1 MSTVAAMMWPEE
13 NQQLSY
19 SQRKHNSRS
28 VRQPDIEQHS
38 SFSGETSKLEIRGLN
53 EEQLLALTGRMVHGV
68 AHDIRHHMA
77 AILANADVMDDPRMS
92 PNTRAEIRQD
102 VRDAISDICKMLD
115 LALLCA
121 RHENRV
127 PTSLEELGD
136 ILCHAIRMVKCH
148 PDGRKADITFDQS
161 ISYRQWVNG
170 VLLSSAL
177 FNLVL
182 NACQATFKGNGS
194 GAVHVNI
201 DRMDSVTF
209 IRVTDNGPG
218 IPESIKHNLFKSCRT
233 KRSNGE
239 YGLGLAFA
247 EHAARVH
254 GGSLSLEES
263 RPGKTVFSL
272 SLPWNPVST
281 SCTQTPSSWYSERPL
296 PIDIATDK
304 RSRPIIPDKN
314 ERI

>member
-1 MSTVAAMMWPEE
+1 MSTVVAMIWPEE
-13 NQQLSY
+13 NQPLSY
-19 SQRKHNSRS
+19 SQRKQSSRS
-28 VRQPDIEQHS
+28 APQSDIEQPS
-38 SFSGETSKLEIRGLN
+38 SFSGETSKAESRGLN

-68 AHDIRHHMA
+68 AHDIRHYMT
-77 AILANADVMDDPRMS
+77 AILANADVMDDPRIS
-92 PNTRAEIRQD
+92 PKTRAEIRQD

-115 LALLCA
+115 LTLLSA

-136 ILCHAIRMVKCH
+136 ILCHAIRMVQCH
-148 PDGRKADITFDQS
+148 PDGRKVDITVDRS
-161 ISYRQWVNG
+161 MSCRQCVNS

-182 NACQATFKGNGS
+182 NACQAIFRGNGS
-194 GAVHVNI
+194 GAVHVKI
-201 DRMDSVTF
+201 DRVDSVTF
-209 IRVTDNGPG
+209 IRVTDSGPG
-218 IPESIKHNLFKSCRT
+218 IPESIKHKLFESCRT

-254 GGSLSLEES
+254 GGSLKLEES

-272 SLPWNPVST
+272 SLPWNPVAT
-281 SCTQTPSSWYSERPL
+281 SCAQTPSSWYSERPL
-296 PIDIATDK
+296 PIDISGGK
-304 RSRPIIPDKN
+304 LSGMSQIP
-314 ERI
+314 

>member
-1 MSTVAAMMWPEE
+1 MSTVTAMIWPEE
-13 NQQLSY
+13 NRQLSY
-19 SQRKHNSRS
+19 SQPKQTSRP
-28 VRQPDIEQHS
+28 VRQLDIEQHS
-38 SFSGETSKLEIRGLN
+38 SFSGEASKAEMRGLN

-68 AHDIRHHMA
+68 AHDIRHYMTA
-77 AILANADVMDDPRMS
+77 VLANTDVMDDPRMS
-92 PNTRAEIRQD
+92 PNTRAEVRQD

-136 ILCHAIRMVKCH
+136 ILCHAIRMVQCH
-148 PDGRKADITFDQS
+148 PDGRKADITFDRS
-161 ISYRQWVNG
+161 MSCRQRVNS
-170 VLLSSAL
+170 VLLSSAI

-182 NACQATFKGNGS
+182 NACQAAFKGNGS

-201 DRMDSVTF
+201 DRADNITS

-218 IPESIKHNLFKSCRT
+218 IPESIKRKLFESFRT

-247 EHAARVH
+247 EHAARMH
-254 GGSLSLEES
+254 GGSLRLEES

-272 SLPWNPVST
+272 SLPWNSVST
-281 SCTQTPSSWYSERPL
+281 SCAQTPSAWYSKRPL
-296 PIDIATDK
+296 PIDIAAGK
-304 RSRPIIPDKN
+304 LSGMSHIP
-314 ERI
+314 

>member
-1 MSTVAAMMWPEE
+1 MSTVGAMIWPEE

-19 SQRKHNSRS
+19 SQRKQNSRS
-28 VRQPDIEQHS
+28 VRQPDVEQDS
-38 SFSGETSKLEIRGLN
+38 SFSAETSKAKIRGLN

-68 AHDIRHHMA
+68 AHDIRHYMA

-92 PNTRAEIRQD
+92 PDTRAEIRQD

-136 ILCHAIRMVKCH
+136 ILCHAIRMVQCH
-148 PDGRKADITFDQS
+148 PDGRKADITFDQKV
-161 ISYRQWVNG
+161 SYRQCVNS

-177 FNLVL
+177 FNMVL
-182 NACQATFKGNGS
+182 NACQATLQRDGS

-218 IPESIKHNLFKSCRT
+218 IPESIKRKLFKSFRT

-254 GGSLSLEES
+254 GGSLRLEES
-263 RPGKTVFSL
+263 RSGKTVFSL

-281 SCTQTPSSWYSERPL
+281 SCAQTPSSWYSERPL